1 MFRQDV
7 HNTINLCSVSKGKTA
22 MIKLIASD
30 IDGTLIRDGSHHI
43 NQEYM
48 QVIPALKK
56 KGVRFCACSGRQ
68 YSSILHLFAPI
79 ADDIYFIS
87 ENGTVLRT
95 KDKVLHTWPIA
106 QEYLRPLMDDL
117 RKIEGIEVG
126 FCTPDV
132 TYTEGGQDTALYKIL
147 KDNYKY
153 EVEAVPDLLGLPLD
167 NICKV
172 TIFQETDAEA
182 ACAPIYNSDWNN
194 KLRITCSGKVWVDIC
209 AMEAGKG
216 EAYALLQEYLD
227 IPKEET
233 VYFGDNMNDLTAFDE
248 TGVSYTVANARS
260 EVQDSADI
268 VMGSFQ
274 QDGVLT
280 ALKTILIAL

>member
-1 MFRQDV
+1 
-7 HNTINLCSVSKGKTA
+7 
-22 MIKLIASD
+22 MIRLIASD
-30 IDGTLIRDGSHHI
+30 IDGTLVRDGSHHI

-48 QVIPALKK
+48 QVITALKK

-79 ADDIYFIS
+79 ADEIYFIS

-95 KDKVLHTWPIA
+95 KDKVLHTWAIS
-106 QEYLRPLMDDL
+106 EDYIRPLMEDL
-117 RKIEGIEVG
+117 RKIDGIEVG
-126 FCTPDV
+126 FCTPDM
-132 TYTEGGQDTALYKIL
+132 TYTEGGEDTALFKL
-147 KDNYKY
+147 LRDGYKY
-153 EVEAVPDLLGLPLD
+153 DVEAVPDLLELPLD
-167 NICKV
+167 NICKI
-172 TIFQETDAEA
+172 TIYHESDAEGM
-182 ACAPIYNSDWNN
+182 CAPIYNSDWMN
-194 KLRITCSGKVWVDIC
+194 KLRITCSGKCWVDIC

-268 VMGSFQ
+268 VMGSFSH
-274 QDGVLT
+274 DGVLT

>member
-1 MFRQDV
+1 
-7 HNTINLCSVSKGKTA
+7 
-22 MIKLIASD
+22 MIRLIASD
-30 IDGTLIRDGSHHI
+30 IDGTLVRDGSHHI

-48 QVIPALKK
+48 EVIPKLRA

-68 YSSILHLFAPI
+68 YSSILHLFAPV

-95 KDKVLHTWPIA
+95 KEKLLHTWAIS
-106 QEYLRPLMDDL
+106 EEFIRPLTEDL
-117 RKIEGIEVG
+117 RKIEGIEIG
-126 FCTPDV
+126 FCTPDM
-132 TYTEGGQDTALYKIL
+132 TYTEGDENGPLYRIL

-153 EVEAVPDLLGLPLD
+153 DVEAVPDLTALPMD
-167 NICKV
+167 NICKI
-172 TIFQETDAEA
+172 TIYHETDAEGV
-182 ACAPIYNSDWNN
+182 CAPIYNSEWND
-194 KLRITCSGKVWVDIC
+194 KLRITCSGKCWVDIC

-260 EVQDSADI
+260 EVQESADI
-268 VMGSFQ
+268 VMGSFK